1 MTVADRRPPRGLA
14 APSVGVG
21 FKSEHFEAIV
31 DTRPELGFFEVH
43 AENYMGAGGAPHR
56 RLDAI
61 RERYPLSLHGVGLS
75 IGSPG
80 PLDRTH
86 LQRLA
91 AVAKRFEPALVSE
104 HLAWST
110 HEGAFFNDLLPLP
123 YTTET
128 LARVSEHIDEAQNAL
143 GRPILLENPSTYVV
157 FAESTWAETDFLRE
171 IARRTGC
178 GLLLDV
184 NNVFVS
190 AVNHGF
196 DPDRY
201 LADFP
206 LSAVGEIHLAGY
218 AEDADDA
225 GLPLA
230 HRRPQFAGSRRRLGA
245 LRRGDPPARAHP
257 DADRMG
263 QRPARLAD
271 ASWRSAP
278 GRARGCRRDDEKPG
292 ARRCRLRPR
301 SAPSRLRSA
310 TLRPRRRRRPVGRLG
325 APDKRRFS
333 VYRNNVAVGLIGALE
348 ARYPVS
354 RRIAGDDLF
363 RAMARAFVRAMKPRS
378 PVMIAYGEEFPEFAA
393 AYLAAA
399 EAGPAFQ

>member
-1 MTVADRRPPRGLA
+1 MTVADHRSLGTLG

-21 FKSEHFEAIV
+21 FKPEHFEAIV
-31 DTRPELGFFEVH
+31 DTRPQLGFFEVH

-80 PLDRTH
+80 PLDQAH

-91 AVAKRFEPALVSE
+91 AVAKRFEPVLVSE

-123 YTTET
+123 YTAET
-128 LARVSEHIDEAQNAL
+128 LARVAEHIDEVQNAL
-143 GRPILLENPSTYVV
+143 GRRMLLENPSTYVV

-190 AVNHGF
+190 AVNHGH

-218 AEDADDA
+218 AEDTDEA
-225 GLPLA
+225 GLPLLIDA
-230 HRRPQFAGSRRRLGA
+230 HNSPIREAVWALYTATIRRLGA
-245 LRRGDPPARAHP
+245 TPTLIEWDNDVPVWPTLLNETRRAERAIIETAKSRERV
-257 DADRMG
+257 DA
-263 QRPARLAD
+263 
-271 ASWRSAP
+271 
-278 GRARGCRRDDEKPG
+278 
-292 ARRCRLRPR
+292 
-301 SAPSRLRSA
+301 
-310 TLRPRRRRRPVGRLG
+310 V
-325 APDKRRFS
+325 
-333 VYRNNVAVGLIGALE
+333 
-348 ARYPVS
+348 
-354 RRIAGDDLF
+354 
-363 RAMARAFVRAMKPRS
+363 
-378 PVMIAYGEEFPEFAA
+378 
-393 AYLAAA
+393 
-399 EAGPAFQ
+399 